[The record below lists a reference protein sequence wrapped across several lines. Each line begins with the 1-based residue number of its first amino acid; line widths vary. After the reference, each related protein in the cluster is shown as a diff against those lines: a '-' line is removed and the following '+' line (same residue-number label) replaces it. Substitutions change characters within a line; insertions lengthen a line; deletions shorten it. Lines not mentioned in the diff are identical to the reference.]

1 MIQLQLILK
10 KDKSYK
16 ILEFIQYSW
25 KNGRIRKD
33 FPIWS
38 NMNSFYGEKEKEEKG
53 ILAAICSNSHGEI
66 GT

>member
-38 NMNSFYGEKEKEEKG
+38 KMNSFYGEKEKEEKKD
-53 ILAAICSNSHGEI
+53 LSSHLL
-66 GT
+66 